1 MAWLYCA
8 AIRLSSTAPTISRW
22 MRAQGRTMAMA
33 RNTTGARR
41 WWRPLAA
48 VFGALVLGSAAVS
61 AQEAP
66 AHWMAYAAAVGGQL
80 QQRLQQEQD
89 PHAQR
94 VLEWLQAHPDTPTP
108 LPVSLWI
115 AADGR
120 ISKLEFDSLGDAQVD
135 ADLRATLQAAP
146 LQAAPPADM
155 RQPLRLGLLLEPK

>member
-1 MAWLYCA
+1 M
-8 AIRLSSTAPTISRW
+8 
-22 MRAQGRTMAMA
+22 TMTGN
-33 RNTTGARR
+33 RSGARR
-41 WWRPLAA
+41 GWKRLAA
-48 VFGALVLGSAAVS
+48 LFGALALGSAAVS

-89 PHAQR
+89 PQAQR
-94 VLEWLQAHPDTPTP
+94 VLEWLQAHPDAPTP
-108 LPVSLWI
+108 LPVSVWI

-155 RQPLRLGLLLEPK
+155 RQPLRLGLALTP

>member
-1 MAWLYCA
+1 
-8 AIRLSSTAPTISRW
+8 
-22 MRAQGRTMAMA
+22 MAMA

-41 WWRPLAA
+41 RWRLLAA
-48 VFGALVLGSAAVS
+48 LFGALALGSASVS

-89 PHAQR
+89 PQAQR
-94 VLEWLQAHPDTPTP
+94 VLEWMQAHSDTPTP
-108 LPVSLWI
+108 LPVSVWI

-120 ISKLEFDSLGDAQVD
+120 ISKLEFDSLGDAQID
-135 ADLRATLQAAP
+135 ADLRATLQSAP

-155 RQPLRLGLLLEPK
+155 RQPLRLGLLLTQ

>member
-1 MAWLYCA
+1 MA
-8 AIRLSSTAPTISRW
+8 
-22 MRAQGRTMAMA
+22 
-33 RNTTGARR
+33 TTGNRSGARR
-41 WWRPLAA
+41 GWRPIA
-48 VFGALVLGSAAVS
+48 ALVSALALGGASVS

-89 PHAQR
+89 PQAQR
-94 VLEWLQAHPDTPTP
+94 VVEWLQAHPDTPTP

-120 ISKLEFDSLGDAQVD
+120 ISTLEFESLGDRQVD

-146 LQAAPPADM
+146 LQAPPPADM
-155 RQPLRLGLLLEPK
+155 RQPLRLGLALTR

>member
-8 AIRLSSTAPTISRW
+8 AICLSSTAPTISRW
-22 MRAQGRTMAMA
+22 MRAQGRAMAMA

-48 VFGALVLGSAAVS
+48 LFGALALGSASVS

-89 PHAQR
+89 PQAQR

-108 LPVSLWI
+108 LPVSVWI

-135 ADLRATLQAAP
+135 ADLRATLQSAP

-155 RQPLRLGLLLEPK
+155 RQPLRLGLVLAQ

>member
-1 MAWLYCA
+1 MVMAENRTG
-8 AIRLSSTAPTISRW
+8 IRH
-22 MRAQGRTMAMA
+22 
-33 RNTTGARR
+33 

-48 VFGALVLGSAAVS
+48 LFAALALGSSAAS
-61 AQEAP
+61 AHEAP

-89 PHAQR
+89 PQAQR
-94 VLEWLQAHPDTPTP
+94 VVEWLRAHPDTPTP

-155 RQPLRLGLLLEPK
+155 RQPLRLGLVLDR

>member
-1 MAWLYCA
+1 
-8 AIRLSSTAPTISRW
+8 
-22 MRAQGRTMAMA
+22 MAM
-33 RNTTGARR
+33 TGNGTNVRR

-48 VFGALVLGSAAVS
+48 VFGALALGSASVS

-89 PHAQR
+89 PQAQR
-94 VLEWLQAHPDTPTP
+94 VVEWLRAHPDTPAP

-120 ISKLEFDSLGDAQVD
+120 ISKLEFDSLGDRQVD

-146 LQAAPPADM
+146 LQTAPPADM
-155 RQPLRLGLLLEPK
+155 RQPLRLGLVLTQ

>member
-1 MAWLYCA
+1 
-8 AIRLSSTAPTISRW
+8 
-22 MRAQGRTMAMA
+22 MAMA
-33 RNTTGARR
+33 GNRTGIRR
-41 WWRPLAA
+41 WWRRLAA
-48 VFGALVLGSAAVS
+48 VFGTLALGSAAAS
-61 AQEAP
+61 AHEAP

-89 PHAQR
+89 PQAQR
-94 VLEWLQAHPDTPTP
+94 VVEWLRAHPDTPTP

-120 ISKLEFDSLGDAQVD
+120 ISKLEFDSLGDREVD

-155 RQPLRLGLLLEPK
+155 RQPLRLGLVPDR

>member
-1 MAWLYCA
+1 MVMA
-8 AIRLSSTAPTISRW
+8 
-22 MRAQGRTMAMA
+22 GNRTGM
-33 RNTTGARR
+33 RR
-41 WWRPLAA
+41 WWRHLAA
-48 VFGALVLGSAAVS
+48 VLGALALGSASVS

-66 AHWMAYAAAVGGQL
+66 AHWMAYAASVGGQL
-80 QQRLQQEQD
+80 QQRLQQEHD
-89 PHAQR
+89 PQAQR
-94 VLEWLQAHPDTPTP
+94 VLEWLEAHPDTPMP

-155 RQPLRLGLLLEPK
+155 RQPLRLGLALTP

>member
-1 MAWLYCA
+1 MVMAA
-8 AIRLSSTAPTISRW
+8 N
-22 MRAQGRTMAMA
+22 RT
-33 RNTTGARR
+33 GVRR

-48 VFGALVLGSAAVS
+48 LFGALALGSASVS

-80 QQRLQQEQD
+80 QQRLQHEQD

-94 VLEWLQAHPDTPTP
+94 VLEWLQAHPDAPTP
-108 LPVSLWI
+108 LPVSVWI

-135 ADLRATLQAAP
+135 ADLRATLQAVP

-155 RQPLRLGLLLEPK
+155 RQPLRLGLVLEPK